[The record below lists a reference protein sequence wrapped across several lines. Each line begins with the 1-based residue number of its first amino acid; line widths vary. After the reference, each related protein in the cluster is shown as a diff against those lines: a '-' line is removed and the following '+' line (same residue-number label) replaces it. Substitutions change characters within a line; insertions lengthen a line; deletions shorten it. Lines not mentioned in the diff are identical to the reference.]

1 LVDKIGYNIGMI
13 NLVISGRFPQK
24 ERFHQFGCNVV
35 NHFFKRDRKEL
46 IVIGIEMKPRL
57 DNNDSG
63 YCVDYGT
70 CDVGDFGEK
79 TRARMIAI
87 SLSRN
92 YDDGE
97 EKFPYAVRDIASTLA
112 HELVH
117 AKQYIRRELT
127 PKILNNALTTSRG
140 KARTLSE
147 NKYRNF
153 PWEEEAYG
161 LEEELTQLYW

>member
-1 LVDKIGYNIGMI
+1 MI

-24 ERFHQFGCNVV
+24 ERFQQFGCDVI

-46 IVIGIEMKPRL
+46 IVIGVDMKPRL

-63 YCVDYGT
+63 YCVDFGT
-70 CDVGDFGEK
+70 CNVGDFGEK
-79 TRARMIAI
+79 NRARMIAI

-117 AKQYIRRELT
+117 AKQGIRGEMSNKLLT
-127 PKILNNALTTSRG
+127 ASLKPSMTEG
-140 KARTLSE
+140 Y
-147 NKYRNF
+147 YRRL
-153 PWEEEAYG
+153 PWEVEAYD
-161 LEEELTQLYW
+161 LQDFLVELYW

>member
-1 LVDKIGYNIGMI
+1 VDKIGYNIGMI

>member
-1 LVDKIGYNIGMI
+1 MI

-24 ERFHQFGCNVV
+24 ERFQQFGCDVI
-35 NHFFKRDRKEL
+35 NHFFKRDRKEM
-46 IVIGIEMKPRL
+46 IVIGVDMKPRL

-70 CDVGDFGEK
+70 CDVGGFGEK
-79 TRARMIAI
+79 SRARMIAI

-97 EKFPYAVRDIASTLA
+97 EKFPYSVRDSASTLA

-127 PKILNNALTTSRG
+127 MKILNNALTTSRG
-140 KARTLSE
+140 KSRTLTQSV
-147 NKYRNF
+147 YRNF

>member
-1 LVDKIGYNIGMI
+1 MDKIGYNIGMI
-13 NLVISGRFPQK
+13 NLVIGGRFPQK